1 MPGVSARVGEQEGGL
16 EEAGAL
22 EVVVLGVMALE
33 VVAMEEVVLEV
44 LGIGVAIWVLGALVL
59 LVPQGVSKK

>member
-1 MPGVSARVGEQEGGL
+1 MVSAMVGEQEGDL

-22 EVVVLGVMALE
+22 EVVVLGVVALE
-33 VVAMEEVVLEV
+33 VVGL
-44 LGIGVAIWVLGALVL
+44 GVAIWGLGALVL